1 METPIYSHLSS
12 KDYDNVYEPAEDTFI
27 LLDALELELPFLKS
41 HKPLVVAEIGTGSGV
56 VISALSRYLDYQSF
70 GFYAIDINK
79 FACDA
84 ASRTAKVNN
93 VNVEVLNM
101 DLLTSFKTNSIDLLV
116 FNPPYVP
123 TDCKSHSNIPE
134 QTKLYDDESEKV
146 FQKDEKMLIKSWAGG
161 VDGCEVINR
170 VIFNLNEILA
180 PNGIFY
186 LLLIKDNKP
195 KKIRDQLDKLG
206 FNSDQI
212 IDRKIRGEH
221 LLVLKIT
228 RKLAYTLN

>member
-27 LLDALELELPFLKS
+27 LLDALELELSFLKS
-41 HKPLVVAEIGTGSGV
+41 HKPLIVVEIGTGSGL
-56 VISALSRYLDYQSF
+56 VISALSKYLDYQSF
-70 GFYAIDINK
+70 GFFGIDINE

-84 ASRTAKVNN
+84 ATRTAKINN

-101 DLLTSFKTNSIDLLV
+101 DLLTSFKNNSIDLLV

-123 TDCKSHSNIPE
+123 TDCESHSNVPE
-134 QTKLYDDESEKV
+134 WTKFYDDESEEV
-146 FQKDEKMLIKSWAGG
+146 FQRNEKLLIKSWAGG
-161 VDGCEVINR
+161 IDGCEVINR
-170 VIFNLNEILA
+170 VIFKLDEILA

-195 KKIRDQLDKLG
+195 EKIIEQLDMLG
-206 FNSDQI
+206 FNSHHI

-221 LLVLKIT
+221 LIVLKIT
-228 RKLAYTLN
+228 RKFKLQ